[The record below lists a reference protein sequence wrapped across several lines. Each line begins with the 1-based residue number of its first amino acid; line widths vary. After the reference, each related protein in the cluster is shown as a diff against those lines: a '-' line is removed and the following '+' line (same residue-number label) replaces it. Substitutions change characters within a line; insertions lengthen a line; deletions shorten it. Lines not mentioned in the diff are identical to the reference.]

1 MRAFVEASEAVGL
14 PHISDFND
22 ASQHGVGPYPLNVV
36 GGVRMNT
43 GIVYL
48 TTAVRAR
55 SNLEIRCDAEVDS
68 IVIEREARRW
78 RKDRQWRVPI
88 GG

>member
-1 MRAFVEASEAVGL
+1 
-14 PHISDFND
+14 
-22 ASQHGVGPYPLNVV
+22 
-36 GGVRMNT
+36 MNT

-68 IVIEREARRW
+68 IVIEGKRAVGVKLVNDEFLSAGE
-78 RKDRQWRVPI
+78 VI
-88 GG
+88 LAAGTFGGPET